1 MYSIEKKVGWAVAL
15 TIAALAIAVPQLAYG
30 FAATAPLQA
39 EEEEVQV
46 DVPPGNRMVFEVKGS
61 SRSFE
66 AHPDGTF
73 VHASSGASLSFAE
86 GELREFKG
94 TDEERP
100 AKVELVEERGGK
112 ISIQIDNG
120 GRGQVSP
127 NHVLLEDGPWVNE
140 RAGTSFVVEEG
151 SIIKCSGFEPK
162 S

>member
-1 MYSIEKKVGWAVAL
+1 M
-15 TIAALAIAVPQLAYG
+15 
-30 FAATAPLQA
+30 
-39 EEEEVQV
+39 QV
-46 DVPPGNRMVFEVKGS
+46 
-61 SRSFE
+61 

-100 AKVELVEERGGK
+100 AKVERVEERGGK

-120 GRGQVSP
+120 GRGRVSP
-127 NHVLLEDGPWVNE
+127 DYVLLEDGPWVNE